1 MVTTRSTAPWAWAG
15 VVAVIDVLLATVTP
29 VAAVP
34 PKLTV
39 APETKFVP
47 VIVTPVPPA
56 IGPLAGVTDATL
68 GAVLT

>member
-1 MVTTRSTAPWAWAG
+1 MTAPAAWAG
-15 VVAVIDVLLATVTP
+15 VAAVIEVLLATVTP

-47 VIVTPVPPA
+47 VTVTAVPPA
-56 IGPLAGVTDATL
+56 TGPLAGVTDVTL
-68 GAVLT
+68 GAVLI